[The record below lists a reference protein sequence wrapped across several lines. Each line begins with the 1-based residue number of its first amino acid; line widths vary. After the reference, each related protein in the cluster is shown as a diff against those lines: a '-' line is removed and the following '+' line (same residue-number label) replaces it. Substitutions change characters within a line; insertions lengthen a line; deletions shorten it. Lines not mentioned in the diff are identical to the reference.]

1 MFRIKPKQK
10 KPVELQSNGYT
21 KGENRLYG
29 FFALVAVAFG
39 LYFMII
45 GVL

>member
-1 MFRIKPKQK
+1 MFRRKPKQK
-10 KPVELQSNGYT
+10 KQIEVHSNGYT

-29 FFALVAVAFG
+29 FFALVAVSFG